1 MAMRWNGVTGNRE
14 YGEEEK
20 MIYGSVDVQSAVLL
34 TVLALAAGA
43 AIYVKRHWKEIVS
56 GWKEGKDAGKIKSGM
71 VESGE
76 LRYQGK

>member
-1 MAMRWNGVTGNRE
+1 
-14 YGEEEK
+14 
-20 MIYGSVDVQSAVLL
+20 MIYGSVDAQSAIIL

>member
-1 MAMRWNGVTGNRE
+1 MERKR
-14 YGEEEK
+14 K
-20 MIYGSVDVQSAVLL
+20 MIYGSVDVQSAIIL
-34 TVLALAAGA
+34 TVLALATGA

>member
-1 MAMRWNGVTGNRE
+1 MERKR
-14 YGEEEK
+14 K
-20 MIYGSVDVQSAVLL
+20 MIYGSVDVQSAIIL
-34 TVLALAAGA
+34 TALALATGA